1 MDHDS
6 TVDFSPV
13 LTEESARGCA
23 HIVTTLFSGNCGKDF
38 LALGFSASSQ
48 VYSHPSDLLY
58 HLLNA
63 VALSLRLHNSL
74 CKMFTSPVQILN

>member
-23 HIVTTLFSGNCGKDF
+23 HIVTALFSGNCGKDF
-38 LALGFSASSQ
+38 LAFGFSASSQ
-48 VYSHPSDLLY
+48 VYSHPSNLLY
-58 HLLNA
+58 HLLNTG
-63 VALSLRLHNSL
+63 ALSPRQHNL
-74 CKMFTSPVQILN
+74 LFKMFTSAVQILN